1 MTVYYV
7 ASFDH
12 LLASLFRNDQ
22 KISISVGACSSA
34 RCWLLETYLTGRV
47 LAGCFW
53 FCILIWISTYT
64 ANLAAF
70 FTVRNSERQI
80 NTLEDVVEG
89 DYPFYVMRD
98 SAIHQFFRVAEYHT
112 YRKLWERMNA
122 ANTFVNSTAEGY
134 GMTRKVE
141 NAVFMAEKPSTE
153 YVIMQKPCDLRTGKK
168 TLVSKFKHFNPTYT
182 KRTRTIMA
190 WLQYTVVK
198 EKV

>member
-1 MTVYYV
+1 MCCILGCIV
-7 ASFDH
+7 
-12 LLASLFRNDQ
+12 
-22 KISISVGACSSA
+22 KILQTI
-34 RCWLLETYLTGRV
+34 LPGRV

-98 SAIHQFFRVAEYHT
+98 SAIQQFFRVAEYHT

-122 ANTFVNSTAEGY
+122 ADTFVNSTAEGY
-134 GMTRKVE
+134 ETARKGE

-153 YVIMQKPCDLRTGKK
+153 YIIMQKPCDLRTGKK
-168 TLVSKFKHFNPTYT
+168 KIFVTELTHYSRMSLNNNNMVYCVKFS
-182 KRTRTIMA
+182 RR
-190 WLQYTVVK
+190 VVTADS
-198 EKV
+198 VAQW

>member
-1 MTVYYV
+1 MKVLQTI
-7 ASFDH
+7 
-12 LLASLFRNDQ
+12 LP
-22 KISISVGACSSA
+22 
-34 RCWLLETYLTGRV
+34 GRV

-98 SAIHQFFRVAEYHT
+98 SAIQQFFRVAEYHT

-122 ANTFVNSTAEGY
+122 ADTFVNSTAEGY
-134 GMTRKVE
+134 ETARKGE

-153 YVIMQKPCDLRTGKK
+153 YIIMQKPCDLRTGKK
-168 TLVSKFKHFNPTYT
+168 KILVTELTHTLQSHVIK
-182 KRTRTIMA
+182 
-190 WLQYTVVK
+190 Q
-198 EKV
+198 

>member
-1 MTVYYV
+1 MTTRTLLR
-7 ASFDH
+7 DH
-12 LLASLFRNDQ
+12 HVPHFSDFEVVMSVLKLFF
-22 KISISVGACSSA
+22 SP
-34 RCWLLETYLTGRV
+34 GRV

-122 ANTFVNSTAEGY
+122 ADTFVNSTAEGY
-134 GMTRKVE
+134 GTARKVT

-153 YVIMQKPCDLRTGKK
+153 YVIMQKPCDLRTGK
-168 TLVSKFKHFNPTYT
+168 TSNESRDGWVH
-182 KRTRTIMA
+182 
-190 WLQYTVVK
+190 
-198 EKV
+198 

>member
-1 MTVYYV
+1 MNNKLGT
-7 ASFDH
+7 
-12 LLASLFRNDQ
+12 
-22 KISISVGACSSA
+22 CSSA
-34 RCWLLETYLTGRV
+34 CCFIRFLSKNFHLTGRV

-98 SAIHQFFRVAEYHT
+98 SAIHEFFRVAEYHT

-122 ANTFVNSTAEGY
+122 ASTFVNSTGEGY
-134 GMTRKVE
+134 EMTRKVE

-168 TLVSKFKHFNPTYT
+168 TPF
-182 KRTRTIMA
+182 TRI
-190 WLQYTVVK
+190 QIF
-198 EKV
+198 